1 MLSSVYDR
9 PRTRSI
15 AMKPTCETRRL
26 ICAVLALGALS
37 LTTRANASA
46 GDFYNSDHQA
56 RVIAHLPLSGAG
68 ATQMFLRKQGRDQY
82 LYVQRPSQQGFTV
95 INVTKPER
103 PKVVRRVPLET
114 RTIMGSGFVVTETP
128 DLSAARKA
136 SGAAGNGE
144 GEMVPESIH
153 IVDISDSAPSRTVQ
167 TFNGANIFSPVRVD
181 ASDAEW
187 DAALLQVVTL
197 PHFLRLAFKSA
208 ARSVQS
214 TGRLPVR
221 TRDEARTV
229 VAKILQ
235 YERNENLGDWIN
247 QVLMV
252 ADRDDPTT
260 SFTQAAKSV
269 QVLLPKS
276 LKVTDVF
283 AAELDPK
290 TAGEE
295 IIAGIN
301 RGKLIVNY
309 TGHGSVE
316 VWSGEDLL
324 DDRAAESLTNGSLLP
339 VFLMMNCLNGFF
351 HDVYTESLAQAL
363 LFSKNGGAV
372 AVWASSGLTSPEPQ
386 FQLDQNV
393 VKLLFSQ
400 PPLSLGDATR
410 QAKSDITDSDAR
422 RTYILFGDPLL
433 SLKRSTVGNNQH

>member
-167 TFNGANIFSPVRVD
+167 TFNGANSSLQDPARNLIYVVD
-181 ASDAEW
+181 GDGVWILSGRQVSRKHKCSSSDA
-187 DAALLQVVTL
+187 
-197 PHFLRLAFKSA
+197 
-208 ARSVQS
+208 
-214 TGRLPVR
+214 
-221 TRDEARTV
+221 
-229 VAKILQ
+229 I
-235 YERNENLGDWIN
+235 
-247 QVLMV
+247 
-252 ADRDDPTT
+252 
-260 SFTQAAKSV
+260 
-269 QVLLPKS
+269 
-276 LKVTDVF
+276 
-283 AAELDPK
+283 
-290 TAGEE
+290 
-295 IIAGIN
+295 
-301 RGKLIVNY
+301 
-309 TGHGSVE
+309 
-316 VWSGEDLL
+316 
-324 DDRAAESLTNGSLLP
+324 
-339 VFLMMNCLNGFF
+339 
-351 HDVYTESLAQAL
+351 
-363 LFSKNGGAV
+363 
-372 AVWASSGLTSPEPQ
+372 SSNPGC
-386 FQLDQNV
+386 D
-393 VKLLFSQ
+393 
-400 PPLSLGDATR
+400 
-410 QAKSDITDSDAR
+410 
-422 RTYILFGDPLL
+422 
-433 SLKRSTVGNNQH
+433 